1 MAGNKTSMN
10 ISLRLMAGQ
19 FTKGLK
25 NIRRQI
31 DTFGRYIRSAFALG
45 SVTAFGRSVVKVGA
59 DFENAMARVRA
70 VTNASSMELKTMR
83 NEAERLGAT
92 TRYTATEAAGA
103 LENLTRNGMTAAQ
116 ATRSLSGVLQLA
128 HANSIGLAEAAD
140 MVTTPRPP
148 IWMSRRITA
157 CPNPVQQLAV
167 SCTTSPVTHTA
178 ETEVNSA

>member
-59 DFENAMARVRA
+59 DFGIHMQMQNALFKFWNEEHPRRTTFHEKFFFFEFFVHSRMIAR
-70 VTNASSMELKTMR
+70 EF
-83 NEAERLGAT
+83 
-92 TRYTATEAAGA
+92 
-103 LENLTRNGMTAAQ
+103 
-116 ATRSLSGVLQLA
+116 
-128 HANSIGLAEAAD
+128 
-140 MVTTPRPP
+140 
-148 IWMSRRITA
+148 
-157 CPNPVQQLAV
+157 
-167 SCTTSPVTHTA
+167 
-178 ETEVNSA
+178 